1 MTNTAKEILQEL
13 RDALEQFGTYTFDD
27 KGAQEVMDFYSITSS
42 LRKLPADMVGKI
54 LKEVGEGGEDGRA
67 ESLRDQIYGE
77 FQEMPDDWFEEV
89 GRISGAEL

>member
-1 MTNTAKEILQEL
+1 MTNAAKEILQEL
-13 RDALEQFGTYTFDD
+13 RDALEQFGTYSFDD
-27 KGAQEVMDFYSITSS
+27 KGAYEVMDLNSISSS
-42 LRKLPADMVGKI
+42 LRKLPSDMVGKI